1 MAKLLAIKCS
11 LIILQLVSLSVASVI
26 IIVYYNPW
34 IRILIDGNVADSGDK
49 LAEQFRGI
57 EGEEIV
63 IFIMCLATIIVSVL
77 GVVGAVRGQEHNHC
91 LLNFYM
97 TTLIIFL
104 FITFVALCG
113 TIWELINKLLNKDQ
127 VIDYLVDDSQT
138 VPAVGQPVTDTT
150 VVVATV
156 VNSTVSNGPDSRSGV
171 DLINSTNFST
181 FFNSNSQQPVITSWW
196 YITKSFLFI
205 IVSATIYASSIK
217 LTRKILDSDEHYLA
231 ADDDSG
237 RHFNIDNDNE
247 DNIGNH
253 HSTKDSS
260 FTRV

>member
-34 IRILIDGNVADSGDK
+34 IKIIIDAENGDK
-49 LAEQFRGI
+49 FVDQFRGI

-63 IFIMCLATIIVSVL
+63 IFIMSIATIIVSVL
-77 GVVGAVRGQEHNHC
+77 GILGAVRGQEHNHC

-104 FITFVALCG
+104 FVTFVALCG
-113 TIWELINKLLNKDQ
+113 TIWEVINKLINRDSVLEENERLSRK
-127 VIDYLVDDSQT
+127 IDSLSMNET
-138 VPAVGQPVTDTT
+138 K
-150 VVVATV
+150 
-156 VNSTVSNGPDSRSGV
+156 NSTTTYSTSQLYSN
-171 DLINSTNFST
+171 
-181 FFNSNSQQPVITSWW
+181 SWW
-196 YITKSFLFI
+196 YLTKSFLFI
-205 IVSATIYASSIK
+205 IISATIYATSIK
-217 LTRKILDSDEHYLA
+217 LARRILDSDDHYLE

-237 RHFNIDNDNE
+237 RHFNINNDND
-247 DNIGNH
+247 DNN
-253 HSTKDSS
+253 TKDSS